1 MQKLELRA
9 LWRATAL
16 SALVLLA
23 LLLMYLQKSRATAA
37 LEAATRHRPL
47 ETPAGGYVASDQCRS
62 CHPEQY
68 ASWRASY
75 HSTMTQI
82 ATPQTVRGD
91 FSDVALQHGNDRLV
105 LSRQG
110 DQFGLQVLPTE
121 IPAEGSLLPSLPA
134 GQYPVSIVTGSH
146 HMQVYWYETGRGRE
160 LGQLPFAYLHDDA
173 RWVPR
178 AMVFLRPP
186 DLLRAGETGRWNSS
200 CLHCHATRAEPQ
212 LDPTGNHDTR
222 VVELGIACEACHG
235 PAERH
240 VSRYSSPLQR
250 YASHLRSDGKARQA
264 IVNPAHLTAD
274 RASQICSQC
283 HAIWQQRKEHARDHY
298 KTGIAYRPGQ
308 DPEETM
314 WLFAPSR
321 RNDDRVRRA
330 MLQDNEYASGQFWSD
345 GQARISGREYN
356 GMIESPC
363 MHSGKLSCLSCHDMH
378 KKPSDTRAVAEWA
391 NDQLG
396 ADKGNE
402 HGDAAC
408 LSCHKLEPAQLTA
421 HTRHAADSPGSRC
434 YNCHMPHTSWGL
446 LTAMRTH
453 RIGSPSV
460 QETLETGRPN
470 ACTLCH
476 LDQSLS
482 WTARMLS
489 ERFGVQPPRAEALAA
504 TEHSLSAGVSLALL
518 GDAGQRA
525 LIASAMGRPETQR
538 AAGQAWMP
546 AVLGVL
552 MDDPYDAVRYAA
564 GRSLRTIEG
573 FEHVQYDF
581 VPRPDARAAIAQ
593 EIAKRSAARVI
604 EAEKQG
610 TLSKALPVTSE
621 GVLSAEVTR
630 ELLGRRDARPVHL
643 LE

>member
-1 MQKLELRA
+1 MELRV

-16 SALVLLA
+16 SVTVAVT
-23 LLLMYLQKSRATAA
+23 LLLMYLQRSHATAA
-37 LEAATRHRPL
+37 HEAATRHRP
-47 ETPAGGYVASDQCRS
+47 TAQPAGGYVASVECRA

-75 HSTMTQI
+75 HSTMTQA
-82 ATPQTVRGD
+82 ATPGSVRGD
-91 FSDVALQHGNDRLV
+91 FSGTVLQHGSERVQLT
-105 LSRQG
+105 RQG
-110 DQFGLQVLPTE
+110 DQFAMQVLPPVAGVQTVN
-121 IPAEGSLLPSLPA
+121 PLPL

-160 LGQLPFAYLHDDA
+160 LGQLPFAYLHEDA

-178 AMVFLRPP
+178 SMLFLRPP
-186 DLLRAGETGRWNSS
+186 DRFRAGETGRWNAS
-200 CLHCHATRAEPQ
+200 CLHCHATRAQPR
-212 LDPTGNHDTR
+212 LDPSGNHDTL

-235 PAERH
+235 PAHEH
-240 VSRYSSPLQR
+240 VARYSSPVQR
-250 YASHLRSDGKARQA
+250 YASHLSAGAGTQHA
-264 IVNPAHLTAD
+264 IVHPGRLTAG
-274 RASQICSQC
+274 RASEICSQC
-283 HAIWQQRKEHARDHY
+283 HAIWQPRKEHAASRY
-298 KTGIAYRPGQ
+298 QTGLAYRPGD
-308 DPEETM
+308 DPEQTM

-321 RNDDRVRRA
+321 IGEDERIRKALSQDR
-330 MLQDNEYASGQFWSD
+330 DYARGQFWSD

-363 MHSGKLSCLSCHDMH
+363 MKSAELSCLSCHDMH
-378 KKPSDTRAVAEWA
+378 RKPADARPVSEWA
-391 NDQLG
+391 NDQLA

-408 LSCHKLEPAQLTA
+408 LSCHNELEQSGLTA
-421 HTRHAADSPGSRC
+421 HTRHDASSPGSRC

-446 LTAMRTH
+446 LKGMRTH

-460 QETLETGRPN
+460 QETLQTGRPN

-489 ERFGVQPPRAEALAA
+489 GRFGVESPSADLLAA
-504 TEHSLSAGVSLALL
+504 KEHSLAAGVALALL

-525 LIASAMGRPETQR
+525 LIAAAMGRPETQR
-538 AAGQAWMP
+538 TAGQVWLP

-564 GRSLRTIEG
+564 GRSLRSLEG
-573 FEHVQYDF
+573 FDGLEYDF
-581 VPRPDARAAIAQ
+581 VPRPDSRAAIAG
-593 EIAKRSAARVI
+593 EIARRAATRVV
-604 EAEKQG
+604 EAAQAG
-610 TLSKALPVTSE
+610 GLSSALPLTSD
-621 GVLSAEVTR
+621 GVLSEELTR
-630 ELLGRRDARPVHL
+630 ELLSRRDTAPVHL